1 MPFCH
6 CVYKIY
12 YRSFAFY
19 VLKKY
24 VIERLCL
31 YVLLSKKVLLMDLK
45 CLSIL
50 VFFLVFE
57 HRKIAVVSTF

>member
-1 MPFCH
+1 MSFCH

-12 YRSFAFY
+12 YRFFAFY
-19 VLKKY
+19 VLKK
-24 VIERLCL
+24 

>member
-1 MPFCH
+1 MSFCH

-12 YRSFAFY
+12 YRSFAFS
-19 VLKKY
+19 VLKN
-24 VIERLCL
+24 
-31 YVLLSKKVLLMDLK
+31 YVLLSKKVFLMDLK

>member
-1 MPFCH
+1 MSFCH

-12 YRSFAFY
+12 YRFFAFS
-19 VLKKY
+19 VLKNY
-24 VIERLCL
+24 VF
-31 YVLLSKKVLLMDLK
+31 LSKKVLLMDLK

-50 VFFLVFE
+50 VLFLVFE